1 MFDNKSIYAL
11 NKKDPDA
18 IVYRDA
24 DGYIRRLTRTDFSS
38 EEEFLKWKAWS
49 DENYHDAEKREH
61 IHSDNTSAK
70 AAAIPAVS
78 TTSGR
83 TLR

>member
-24 DGYIRRLTRTDFSS
+24 DGYIRRLTRADFSS
-38 EEEFLKWKAWS
+38 EEEFLQWKAWS
-49 DENYHDAEKREH
+49 DEDYHDTEKCEH
-61 IHSDNTSAK
+61 IHSDNTLSLYGLSDE
-70 AAAIPAVS
+70 AASVPLA
-78 TTSGR
+78 GG
-83 TLR
+83 